1 MNNNYENQ
9 GKTGL
14 ALIGNL
20 LNNQVGYS
28 LILYVDKKQPL
39 ATIKVTKSFKMIVQS
54 NNYASFYDEA
64 NQPWSV
70 MFESEPLL
78 IQFATKLTLARCNIL
93 QGNLA
98 SAGAIT
104 QELKL
109 CSSEANA
116 AQTSVETGDAIE
128 LTNAVTLWK
137 DYKLTDVLF

>member
-20 LNNQVGYS
+20 LNNQVGYT

-39 ATIKVTKSFKMIVQS
+39 ATIKVTKGFKMIVQA
-54 NNYASFYDEA
+54 NNYASFYDDA

-70 MFESEPLL
+70 MFESEAFL

-93 QGNLA
+93 LGNL
-98 SAGAIT
+98 SGAVIT

-109 CSSEANA
+109 SSNEANA
-116 AQTSVETGDAIE
+116 AQTSVEASDAIE
-128 LTNAVTLWK
+128 VSNTVTLWK
-137 DYKLTDVLF
+137 DYKLSDVIF